1 MELLTVL
8 LATDV
13 TGYGIAALAAGVAA
27 LGAGVG
33 IGQIGNGAMQ
43 AMARQP
49 EAINDLRANM
59 ILMAA
64 LVEGAAFFAMVIGL
78 LVIFTIKDSVPE
90 EVVDTATA
98 MMGL

>member
-1 MELLTVL
+1 MELSSVL
-8 LATDV
+8 LQLDI

-27 LGAGVG
+27 LGAGIG

-49 EAINDLRANM
+49 EATNDLRANM

-78 LVIFTIKDSVPE
+78 LVIFTIKDTVPE

-98 MMGL
+98 MIGL